1 MSENRT
7 HYQYRKKATRD
18 PIDFDELIGASSEAK
33 EQFQTATYALEASA
47 LIREM
52 RLKADGGH
60 PIQQK
65 ELARRLK
72 VTPARISAIE
82 SGDGPAG
89 PTFALLQRIAHACGV
104 GLNISIVPL
113 HGMAADDCDE
123 IEDDYDEMEEVNAGL
138 RSMRS

>member
-1 MSENRT
+1 MSENRM
-7 HYQYRKKATRD
+7 HHQYQYRNRATRD

-33 EQFQTATYALEASA
+33 EQFQTATHALEASA
-47 LIREM
+47 LVREM
-52 RLKADGGH
+52 RQKADGGH

-72 VTPARISAIE
+72 VSPARVSAIE

-89 PTFALLQRIAHACGV
+89 PTFALLRRIAHACGV

-113 HGMAADDCDE
+113 HGAAADYCAN
-123 IEDDYDEMEEVNAGL
+123 IEEVAAAVACE
-138 RSMRS
+138 